1 MKSLFEMAGAFP
13 KFNRIFLTCS
23 EKLLKFMKDS
33 CHADLIWMD
42 FIVKYLLCHM
52 DGVSD
57 NNDFGNVFLVVY
69 LVNTVSNGKELCF
82 CASDKSCVVNHLNQ
96 RMVTYVNVQY

>member
-1 MKSLFEMAGAFP
+1 MKSPFEMAGAFP

-23 EKLLKFMKDS
+23 EKLPKFMKDG
-33 CHADLIWMD
+33 CHVDLIQMG

-57 NNDFGNVFLVVY
+57 NNDFGNVFLLYAWLIQHLMTKSFAPV
-69 LVNTVSNGKELCF
+69 LVIKAVW
-82 CASDKSCVVNHLNQ
+82 
-96 RMVTYVNVQY
+96 

>member
-1 MKSLFEMAGAFP
+1 MKSPFEMAGAFP

-23 EKLLKFMKDS
+23 EKLPKFMKDG
-33 CHADLIWMD
+33 CHVDLIRMG

-57 NNDFGNVFLVVY
+57 NNDFGNVFLVVC
-69 LVNTVSNGKELCF
+69 LVDTASNDKELCS

-96 RMVTYVNVQY
+96 RIVIYVNV